1 MLSVKSVLLTSLHVD
16 ARVVQSRVLI
26 RPDLL
31 ASCVKVDYINCV
43 FISRFSLDLSILS
56 KQ

>member
-26 RPDLL
+26 RLDSL

-43 FISRFSLDLSILS
+43 FISKFSLRFS
-56 KQ
+56 